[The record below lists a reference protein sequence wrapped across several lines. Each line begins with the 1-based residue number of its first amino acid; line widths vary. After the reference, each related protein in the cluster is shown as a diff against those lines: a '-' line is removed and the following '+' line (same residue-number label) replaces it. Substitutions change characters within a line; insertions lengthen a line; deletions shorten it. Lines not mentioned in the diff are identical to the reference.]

1 MNMKKIFT
9 VLIFCLLATTVFAQ
23 VLTNDGKLWTNMTQN
38 QKQAFII
45 GYLTALDMVRS
56 MQTYFVENYEMVDEI
71 SVYINNLN
79 DWALYNDVYASD
91 IVDMLD
97 YMYTNKNFIN
107 YPIYEII
114 LLYYEKQWW
123 SIE

>member
-1 MNMKKIFT
+1 MKKIFT